1 MSAVLFV
8 LALAFSG
15 TAQAGC
21 TVIQG
26 ASVHLPDGSVSVE
39 DVSFE
44 GAKIAASVGG
54 DCAVVKGA
62 NLHLTAGFIEVGSQL
77 GLVEVSMESA
87 TRDADGGGTDP
98 IRAALRVADA
108 YNPRSTLIPIQRLGG
123 VTGALT
129 VPDGGRISGQAA
141 HVSLAGATQAETVQ
155 NPSVAMWA
163 NLGGPSRAQ
172 SLRELRNVLQ
182 DAKDFRRL
190 KPSYDRNAT
199 RPLAASGLDLEALW
213 PVLDGTIPLVVGA
226 NRAADIEALLRL
238 RQAFG
243 IRLVIQGAAE
253 GWLLAKPLAAA
264 DVAVIVD
271 PYVYGPGGF
280 GQIQGR
286 ADNAALLAEAGVAV
300 ILTTQ
305 SSHNARNL
313 GQMAGNAVRGGMTD
327 ADALASITAIP
338 AKVFGLEGRGVVEV
352 GASAD
357 LVLWTGDPLELSSH
371 PVRVWI
377 NGRDIVLE
385 SRQTQLRD
393 AYRVLP
399 GTPKT
404 SLELP

>member
-1 MSAVLFV
+1 MSAVLF
-8 LALAFSG
+8 AIAFAFSG
-15 TAQAGC
+15 AAQAGC
-21 TVIQG
+21 TVVHG
-26 ASVHLPDGSVSVE
+26 ASVYLPDGSVTVQ
-39 DVSFE
+39 DLSFD
-44 GAKIAASVGG
+44 GAKITASTGA
-54 DCAVVKGA
+54 DCTVVEGA

-77 GLVEVSMESA
+77 GLVEVSMVSA
-87 TRDADGGGTDP
+87 TRDGDGGGADP

-108 YNPRSTLIPIQRLGG
+108 YNPRSTLIPIQRIGG

-129 VPDGGRISGQAA
+129 VPGGGRISGQGA
-141 HVSLAGATQAETVQ
+141 HVSLAGASQAETVL

-190 KPSYDRNAT
+190 KPSYDRNAA
-199 RPLAASGLDLEALW
+199 RPLTASGLDLESLW

-253 GWLLAKPLAAA
+253 GWLHADALAAA
-264 DVAVIVD
+264 SVAVIVD

-280 GQIQGR
+280 GQIEGR
-286 ADNAALLAEAGVAV
+286 ADNAALLTKAGVAV

-338 AKVFGLEGRGVVEV
+338 AQVFGLDGRGVVQA

-357 LVLWTGDPLELSSH
+357 LVLWSGDPLELSSH

-385 SRQTQLRD
+385 SRQTELRD
-393 AYRVLP
+393 AYKVLP

-404 SLELP
+404 ALELP

>member
-1 MSAVLFV
+1 M
-8 LALAFSG
+8 
-15 TAQAGC
+15 
-21 TVIQG
+21 
-26 ASVHLPDGSVSVE
+26 
-39 DVSFE
+39 
-44 GAKIAASVGG
+44 
-54 DCAVVKGA
+54 
-62 NLHLTAGFIEVGSQL
+62 
-77 GLVEVSMESA
+77 
-87 TRDADGGGTDP
+87 
-98 IRAALRVADA
+98 
-108 YNPRSTLIPIQRLGG
+108 
-123 VTGALT
+123 
-129 VPDGGRISGQAA
+129 
-141 HVSLAGATQAETVQ
+141 
-155 NPSVAMWA
+155 
-163 NLGGPSRAQ
+163 
-172 SLRELRNVLQ
+172 
-182 DAKDFRRL
+182 
-190 KPSYDRNAT
+190 
-199 RPLAASGLDLEALW
+199 
-213 PVLDGTIPLVVGA
+213 LDGTIPLVVGA
-226 NRAADIEALLRL
+226 DRAADIEALLRL

-286 ADNAALLAEAGVAV
+286 ADNAALLAEAGVEV